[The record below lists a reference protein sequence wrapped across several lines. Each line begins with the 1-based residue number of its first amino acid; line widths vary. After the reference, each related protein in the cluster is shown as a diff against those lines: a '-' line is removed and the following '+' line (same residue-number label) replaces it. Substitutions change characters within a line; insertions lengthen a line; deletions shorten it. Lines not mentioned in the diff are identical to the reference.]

1 MNKINDFQNLSK
13 DKDVNIM
20 SNKIIV
26 TSEKSN
32 IGKSL
37 YCVKIALELSK
48 LNKKVVIVEFSEK
61 NKSISEYLELEEQI
75 IYDLKDAL
83 DGVCNIDQAI
93 INISE
98 KVDLLP
104 TPRLKDKLIN
114 IEMSS
119 FNKLITELER
129 SYDYIILEAF
139 KISESYCINVK
150 DFNSM
155 IILNNNEFSSLAQIN
170 NDFIVAT
177 ENSVKNKFIIINK
190 YNSSSA
196 KKNESLNI
204 KDFKKIFPEPILSFV
219 KQDDRYESLKN
230 DYFLAKG
237 NDELSKTIEDIAKK
251 VC

>member
-1 MNKINDFQNLSK
+1 
-13 DKDVNIM
+13 M
-20 SNKIIV
+20 SNKILV
-26 TSEKSN
+26 TSEKNN

-37 YCVKIALELSK
+37 FCVKIALELSK

-61 NKSISEYLELEEQI
+61 TKSISEYLELEEQI

-83 DGVCNIDQAI
+83 DGVCNIDQAV

-104 TPRLKDKLIN
+104 TPRLKDKLEVVEI
-114 IEMSS
+114 SS
-119 FNKLITELER
+119 FNRLMLELER
-129 SYDYIILEAF
+129 IYDYIIIEAYQL
-139 KISESYCINVK
+139 SENYCINVS
-150 DFNSM
+150 DINSM

-190 YNSSSA
+190 YNSNSA
-196 KKNESLNI
+196 RKNESLNI
-204 KDFKKIFPEPILSFV
+204 KDFKKVFPEPILSFV
-219 KQDDRYESLKN
+219 KFDDRYDSLRH

-237 NDELSKTIEDIAKK
+237 NDELQRTIEDLANK
-251 VC
+251 VK